1 MNPSKK
7 ISVAFLALFLF
18 SIFTSYAGPV
28 FADAVT
34 TGGSALPTTTGG
46 SASPV
51 TTGGGAPATLPNPL
65 KCGSGSCNSIND
77 LLYLIADIATYIGV
91 ILAVL
96 ALIWVGFKFIAA
108 QGNPEKIT
116 EAKHYFF
123 YIIVGIAILIGASA
137 IVAIL
142 KSTLTSAGVV
152 QPGVF
157 TNPN

>member
-7 ISVAFLALFLF
+7 ISVAFLALLLI
-18 SIFTSYAGPV
+18 SIVIPPTFALAG
-28 FADAVT
+28 D
-34 TGGSALPTTTGG
+34 PTTAV
-46 SASPV
+46 S
-51 TTGGGAPATLPNPL
+51 TLPNPL